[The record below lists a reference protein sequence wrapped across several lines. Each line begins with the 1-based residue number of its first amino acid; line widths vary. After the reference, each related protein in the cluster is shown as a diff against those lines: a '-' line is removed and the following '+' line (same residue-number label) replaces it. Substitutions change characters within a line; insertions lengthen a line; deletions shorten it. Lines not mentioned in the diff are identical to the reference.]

1 MKSRELKADSVK
13 SLTRIKLILEAFKKQ
28 VKLIYVSYNG
38 NTFRSE
44 TKQNKTKITIVLT
57 FLQSTLPSSDA
68 EEKYKRKQVSHFAH
82 CSFQCVHVRAPSL
95 DYKFHQRQNKQIQD
109 AFYYLLFN

>member
-1 MKSRELKADSVK
+1 MKSWQLKADSVK

-44 TKQNKTKITIVLT
+44 NKTKQNKN
-57 FLQSTLPSSDA
+57 
-68 EEKYKRKQVSHFAH
+68 HN
-82 CSFQCVHVRAPSL
+82 CSNFSAINTAL
-95 DYKFHQRQNKQIQD
+95 
-109 AFYYLLFN
+109 

>member
-13 SLTRIKLILEAFKKQ
+13 CLTRIKLILEAFKKQ

-44 TKQNKTKITIVLT
+44 KTKQNKN
-57 FLQSTLPSSDA
+57 DN
-68 EEKYKRKQVSHFAH
+68 
-82 CSFQCVHVRAPSL
+82 CSNFSAINTAL
-95 DYKFHQRQNKQIQD
+95 
-109 AFYYLLFN
+109 